1 MPQLQAIFFYI
12 MEETISPK
20 WRLLIDLA
28 FVFMGGAVMYK
39 ELKRELIPDDHKGLL
54 CMVNGILGF
63 IVSEGFVFGI
73 AKYIYMGFV
82 YDEVQSPVMGV
93 VLFGSITTVVA
104 FVLVDNILP
113 AVIKKVYQVIMSE
126 F

>member
-20 WRLLIDLA
+20 WRWLIDLA

-39 ELKRELIPDDHKGLL
+39 ELKNELIPDEHKGLL
-54 CMVNGILGF
+54 CMVNGVLGF

-73 AKYIYMGFV
+73 ARYIYNVLV
-82 YDEVQSPVMGV
+82 YDEVQVPVMEV
-93 VLFGSITTVVA
+93 VLLGSITTVGV

-113 AVIKKVYQVIMSE
+113 AVIKKVYQVICE
-126 F
+126 